1 MKKTT
6 VLFVLFAVLGLA
18 SCTSK
23 TDTVTEEVVVDST
36 GVAVDTTVVAID
48 SAAVDNTPAK

>member
-18 SCTSK
+18 ACTSK
-23 TDTVTEEVVVDST
+23 TETVTEEVVVDST
-36 GVAVDTTVVAID
+36 AVAIDTTAVAID
-48 SAAVDNTPAK
+48 SAAVDTTPAE